1 MTTFAVYGTLFSAA
15 LLAATILPAQSEAV
29 LVGLLL
35 TKSYSPALLLLVA
48 SLGNIL
54 GSLINWL
61 LGRKIESYQGKT
73 WFPISF
79 EQLERARNRY
89 QRYGRWA
96 LLLSWV
102 PVIGDPITVAAGM
115 MREKLLIF
123 LLLVSI
129 AKTGRYLALAA
140 ITLQW

>member
-61 LGRKIESYQGKT
+61 LGRKIESYQGKR

>member
-1 MTTFAVYGTLFSAA
+1 MTTLAVYGTLFWAA
-15 LLAATILPAQSEAV
+15 LLAATILPAQSEAA
-29 LVGLLL
+29 LVGFLL
-35 TKSYSPALLLLVA
+35 TKSYSPASLILVA

-61 LGRKIESYQGKT
+61 LGRKIESYQEKK
-73 WFPISF
+73 WFPISSV
-79 EQLERARNRY
+79 QLERAKMRY

-102 PVIGDPITVAAGM
+102 PIIGDPITVAAGM

-123 LLLVSI
+123 LLLVSV
-129 AKTGRYLALAA
+129 AKTGRYLVLTA